1 MKKSKVISLAVLCLI
16 LIAVLAVIL
25 GKKSGI
31 TTKASSD
38 WTILASEGS
47 KDAAKTLQ
55 KSIES
60 TDVVKVS
67 VVTKVP
73 ESWSGRLIL
82 VGETTQAPSKEAI
95 KGLRADEYSVSFG
108 KEYIVITGGT
118 DEATVEAVNY
128 VCEKYEAYLE
138 EHHDYPF
145 GTEYDYVAIS
155 KEARTA
161 TKRLLLNGVAVQKF
175 QIVADGGKKNEAAV
189 YLQSAMKNM
198 IGTELTIVEKQAQDD
213 YGILIQSG
221 ENGAAKDLKEQQF
234 RIYQDESKLYL
245 CAANPEQE
253 MLVVKMLLTKYMS
266 YEYISNSSTESI
278 VEVSDVDFK
287 FTCNWD
293 EFTAPKA
300 VQSRILQIPAEEG
313 FSVLQ
318 GGCTDGTYG
327 YYVMNNQDYY
337 PYINRV
343 YKVDLATMEIVQ
355 VSQTLELQHANSI
368 TYNSKLG
375 KLICVNYDPD
385 KTTLTYIDPKTL
397 TVTGTTKADFN
408 VLSLS
413 YCKERDAYAAGTRG
427 TFDWFALDGNLK
439 VKDYYDSVQT
449 DSVKQEVETYKDK
462 IIFSMSGPEM
472 LYVYNWEGEFLYSI
486 DMELYI
492 EIENLVFYEDVAYV
506 GYFSSGGV
514 FYETIF
520 YQEIQ

>member
-1 MKKSKVISLAVLCLI
+1 MKKSKIISLAVLCLI
-16 LIAVLAVIL
+16 LLAALAMIL
-25 GKKSGI
+25 GKRFGI
-31 TTKASSD
+31 TTKASGR
-38 WTILASEGS
+38 WTILASESS
-47 KDAAKTLQ
+47 KGAAETLQ

-60 TDVVKVS
+60 TGVVKVS
-67 VVTKVP
+67 VVTKIP
-73 ESWSGRLIL
+73 QDWSGRLIL
-82 VGETTQAPSKEAI
+82 VGETTEEASRDAV
-95 KGLRADEYSVSFG
+95 KGLREDEYSVSFG

-118 DEATVEAVNY
+118 DKATIEAVNY

-145 GTEYDYVAIS
+145 GSEYDYTSTS
-155 KEARTA
+155 KEARMA
-161 TKRLLLNGVAVQKF
+161 TKKLLFNGVAAQKF

-189 YLQSAMKNM
+189 YLQTAIKNM
-198 IGTELTIVEKQAQDD
+198 IGTELEIVEKQTQEN
-213 YGILIQSG
+213 YGIMIQSG
-221 ENGAAKDLKEQQF
+221 KNGAAKNLKEQQF

-266 YEYISNSSTESI
+266 YEYISNSSTESV
-278 VEVSDVDFK
+278 VEVNDVDFK

-343 YKVDLATMEIVQ
+343 YKVDLATMKVVQ

-385 KTTLTYIDPKTL
+385 KTTLTYVDPETL
-397 TVTGTTKADFN
+397 TITGTTKVDFN
-408 VLSLS
+408 ALSLS
-413 YCKERDAYAAGTRG
+413 YCEERNAYVAGTRG
-427 TFDWFALDGNLK
+427 TFDWFALDGSMK
-439 VKDYYDSVQT
+439 VKNYYGSVQT
-449 DSVKQEVETYKDK
+449 DAVKQEVETYKDK
-462 IIFSMSGPEM
+462 IIFSMSNPQM
-472 LYVYNWEGEFLYSI
+472 LYVYNWDGEFLYSI
-486 DMELYI
+486 DMELYV
-492 EIENLVFYEDVAYV
+492 EIENLVFYEDIAYV